1 MKNTLSNNKSR
12 FLSILVTLAAI
23 LSPIAVHAQDSYLFA
38 SVNGNTQNFGGAVF
52 QYTPLGAQTTFA
64 PSLSRPRGLA
74 IFNGDLY
81 VVTNTLDP
89 VTGKLQ
95 QSILKVSASG
105 VQTLFAT
112 LSTTST
118 VNFAAEG
125 LAIDSAGNVFVVA
138 FDQNSPAFASTI
150 FKFTPDG
157 AQSTFG
163 SLPGQGFGLAFDAA
177 GNLFAADASDQ
188 TIFKFTPA
196 GASSVF
202 VGPAAFTGVQLPVGL
217 AFDQLGNLFV
227 TTEGNEGS
235 PGGDAILVFAPD
247 GTESTFATDLA
258 DPRGI
263 AFDPSGDLLVAE
275 LKAAAPGDIL
285 KFSTNGSQTV
295 FASAIGRPQGNG
307 GPEFLAFR
315 QPLPTFSGPAPTP

>member
-38 SVNGNTQNFGGAVF
+38 SVNGNTQNSGGAVF
-52 QYTPLGAQTTFA
+52 QYTSPGAQTTFA
-64 PSLSRPRGLA
+64 PGLSRPRGLA
-74 IFNGDLY
+74 IYRGDLY
-81 VVTNTLDP
+81 VATNTVDP
-89 VTGKLQ
+89 VTGNEQ
-95 QSILKVSASG
+95 ESIVKVSASG

-112 LSTTST
+112 LSV

-125 LAIDSAGNVFVVA
+125 LAIDRAGNVFVVA
-138 FDQNSPAFASTI
+138 FDQNSPALASTI

-157 AQSTFG
+157 AESTFG
-163 SLPGQGFGLAFDAA
+163 SLPGQSFGLAFDAA
-177 GNLFAADASDQ
+177 GNLFAADAENQ

-196 GASSVF
+196 GAQSVF
-202 VGPAAFTGVQLPVGL
+202 VGSAAFTSVQDPVGL
-217 AFDQLGNLFV
+217 AFDRSGNLLV
-227 TTEGNEGS
+227 TTEGNEGG

-247 GTESTFATDLA
+247 GTESKFATDLA

-295 FASAIGRPQGNG
+295 FASGIGQPQGNG

-315 QPLPTFSGPAPTP
+315 GGPALP